1 MGLEKWKTLKKYHYY
16 YYHNMVIFILA
27 VLNIFYILFQCFHYW
42 LWTCKCQLGFINSN
56 SNYSTL
62 RCFAGLVKKVNSK
75 DTRIK
80 SLIWL
85 KLVVTTPKLIHI
97 GVMLISKLRIFLVLH
112 CVKSV
117 RIWSFSGPYFP
128 AYGRNTER
136 YSVALR
142 IQAECGKI
150 WTRKH
155 PNTYTFYAVLI
166 KKYEVSLLVSC
177 ILSWLTISLQDPW
190 FSRFSMP
197 QNMLWKPLNPF
208 YANRIFQ
215 YPLKTFK
222 NHWTSNVK
230 KEYQGVIEGD
240 QWHEMKWVKD
250 FSETFEKC
258 LEKHWTQ
265 RFTWHWVWE
274 RHGYNNN

>member
-97 GVMLISKLRIFLVLH
+97 GVMLISKLRIFLLSYTAWKASVFEVFL
-112 CVKSV
+112 V
-117 RIWSFSGPYFP
+117 RISPHTDGI
-128 AYGRNTER
+128 RRDT
-136 YSVALR
+136 L
-142 IQAECGKI
+142 
-150 WTRKH
+150 
-155 PNTYTFYAVLI
+155 
-166 KKYEVSLLVSC
+166 
-177 ILSWLTISLQDPW
+177 
-190 FSRFSMP
+190 
-197 QNMLWKPLNPF
+197 
-208 YANRIFQ
+208 
-215 YPLKTFK
+215 
-222 NHWTSNVK
+222 
-230 KEYQGVIEGD
+230 
-240 QWHEMKWVKD
+240 
-250 FSETFEKC
+250 
-258 LEKHWTQ
+258 
-265 RFTWHWVWE
+265 
-274 RHGYNNN
+274 